1 MLQNQLEQLDK
12 EISSLN
18 NEYDSLKNKSAEL
31 QSQKDFYE
39 LEIETKQQIK
49 NELTEK
55 NESSQKKIVEQ
66 KQLLDNLVVEKT
78 QCEKQLQ
85 EIQNQFEET
94 QIKLKDLN

>member
-1 MLQNQLEQLDK
+1 MLQHQLEQLDK

-18 NEYDSLKNKSAEL
+18 NEYDSLKNKNAEL

-85 EIQNQFEET
+85 EIQNQYEET